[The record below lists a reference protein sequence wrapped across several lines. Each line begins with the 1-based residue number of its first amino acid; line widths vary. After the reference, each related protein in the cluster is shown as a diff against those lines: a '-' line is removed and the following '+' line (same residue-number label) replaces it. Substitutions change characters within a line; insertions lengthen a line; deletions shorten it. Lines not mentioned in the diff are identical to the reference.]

1 MYLQCCHRN
10 QVLFELKQLGS
21 QCSLYN
27 HSSANFLHQT
37 MYLHKLANWLLFSHM
52 YPLLWHAELHKSVV
66 VISDVSN
73 LSSYVLS
80 SEGYQNTV
88 LLIIYTE

>member
-1 MYLQCCHRN
+1 MNLQCCHGN

-21 QCSLYN
+21 LYS
-27 HSSANFLHQT
+27 HSSAYFLHQNV
-37 MYLHKLANWLLFSHM
+37 YLHKLARNDWQSFSCM

-73 LSSYVLS
+73 LSSCVLS

>member
-1 MYLQCCHRN
+1 
-10 QVLFELKQLGS
+10 
-21 QCSLYN
+21 
-27 HSSANFLHQT
+27 
-37 MYLHKLANWLLFSHM
+37 MYLHKLARNDWLLFSHM
-52 YPLLWHAELHKSVV
+52 YPLLWHAELHKSV

>member
-1 MYLQCCHRN
+1 
-10 QVLFELKQLGS
+10 
-21 QCSLYN
+21 
-27 HSSANFLHQT
+27 
-37 MYLHKLANWLLFSHM
+37 MYLHKLARNDWLLFSHM

-73 LSSYVLS
+73 FSSCVLS
-80 SEGYQNTV
+80 SEGYQNTI